1 MPKPAAEINEW
12 IRRQE
17 LRLGVGH
24 AGNPAGQPTVT
35 VYPGPVVIE
44 RLAHYGAD
52 KKIAVDQGYDAMCS
66 RTDAMLAEIIEAGI
80 PALPRRKSTRRARVP
95 HVKTND

>member
-1 MPKPAAEINEW
+1 
-12 IRRQE
+12 
-17 LRLGVGH
+17 
-24 AGNPAGQPTVT
+24 VT
-35 VYPGPVVIE
+35 VYPGERTME

-52 KKIAVDQGYDAMCS
+52 RLIANNSAYDAMCS